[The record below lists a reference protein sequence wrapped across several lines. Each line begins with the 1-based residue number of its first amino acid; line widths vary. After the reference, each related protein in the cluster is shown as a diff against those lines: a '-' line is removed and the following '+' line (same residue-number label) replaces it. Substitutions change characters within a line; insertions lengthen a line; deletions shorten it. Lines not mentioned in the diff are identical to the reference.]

1 MEAAAIPAVRART
14 GLARWAFL
22 GGAVYVVLFVIGV
35 LVFYGGQPDS
45 GSAPAKLIAYY
56 SDSGHRDR
64 INIGWILIGLAA
76 FFLIWFV
83 AALRRAVAAVDGERI
98 LTSIVAFGGSI
109 YIALLLVAVSIGTA
123 LTTMSDDT
131 YHHQVYPGL
140 IHAANDVSWV
150 VHAAGAAAL
159 GAMIIAASLAFM
171 RGGVWPTWAGWVGIV
186 VGILALASIV
196 FFPQFLFL
204 AWILVVSIVLFMRE
218 SRTTEPRVS

>member
-1 MEAAAIPAVRART
+1 MEAAAIPAARART

-22 GGAVYVVLFVIGV
+22 GGALYVVLFVIGV

-45 GSAPAKLIAYY
+45 SSAPAKIIAYY
-56 SDSGHRDR
+56 SDSGHRNR
-64 INIGWILIGLAA
+64 ISIGWILIGLAA

-98 LTSIVAFGGSI
+98 LTTIVAFGGSI
-109 YIALLLVAVSIGTA
+109 YVAVLFAAVSTEAA
-123 LTTMSDDT
+123 LKTMSDDT
-131 YHHQVYPGL
+131 YQHRVFPEL
-140 IHAANDVSWV
+140 VHAGDDIGWM

-171 RGGVWPTWAGWVGIV
+171 RARVWPTWAGWVGIV

-204 AWILVVSIVLFMRE
+204 AWILVVSIVMFLRE
-218 SRTTEPRVS
+218 SRATHT